1 MTGIFHVSF
10 DGVDAARASAIVGLL
25 RMLGGL
31 AGSPLSCDAAVDVR
45 MRRVRVRIRAPGATG
60 DSADR
65 VSFWAVRAG
74 GHLSPPSR
82 WEEFEAEL
90 LASRRLAEDVA
101 VEDAASLVAAAF
113 PGCESRTPGG
123 ALPVLV
129 LRLSGPELAGMT
141 YDRHRRILFLPSPL
155 PLPPG
160 DELSVEIHRSGIRA
174 APVRARARV
183 EDSRPARRAEPG
195 RPAGI
200 WMAVRSSPAA
210 HVLLSER
217 CVRGGSFE
225 TQRATQRFTVRGVVR
240 VRDLEDPAASVVEAR
255 LRNLSMGGL
264 FVETELRHP
273 EGRRLEID
281 TALPG
286 GYPLRRI
293 GTVAHSSAPGFG
305 LRFDPDTDGS
315 AERALAGMLAA
326 LSGRGRSVLVV
337 DDDPIALAM
346 VGDAFR
352 ERGWSVATAEDGE
365 SGLRALTDSLFAL
378 DLLVTD
384 VVMRGMDGVAFVQL
398 IRKAGGEGDLPILA
412 VTGSPTPEL
421 RTALTEAGA
430 DRVVAKALGPERI
443 AEAAEALVTTAVED
457 AGGAEGRAPGAGTG
471 YSAGQGAYA
480 A

>member
-1 MTGIFHVSF
+1 MTGLFHISF
-10 DGVDAARASAIVGLL
+10 DGVDAAKASAIVGLL
-25 RMLGGL
+25 RTLGGL
-31 AGSPLSCDAAVDVR
+31 AGTPLSCDAAVDAR
-45 MRRVRVRIRAPGATG
+45 MRRVRARIRAPGSTE
-60 DSADR
+60 DFSDR

-74 GHLSPPSR
+74 GHVSPPER
-82 WEEFEAEL
+82 WDEFDAEL
-90 LASRRLAEDVA
+90 LASRCLAEDVA
-101 VEDAASLVAAAF
+101 VEDAASLLAAAY
-113 PGCESRTPGG
+113 PGCESRAPDG
-123 ALPVLV
+123 AFPVLV
-129 LRLSGPELAGMT
+129 LRLSGPELAGVT
-141 YDRHRRILFLPSPL
+141 YDRHRRILFVPSPL

-160 DELSVEIHRSGIRA
+160 DELSLEIHRSGIRS
-174 APVRARARV
+174 APVRAQARV

-200 WMAVRSSPAA
+200 WVAVRSSPAA

-225 TQRATQRFTVRGVVR
+225 TQRATQRFTVRGLVR
-240 VRDLEDPAASVVEAR
+240 VRDLEDPSASVVEAR

-264 FVETELRHP
+264 FVETELRYP
-273 EGRRLEID
+273 AGRRLEIE
-281 TALPG
+281 TSLPG
-286 GYPLRRI
+286 GFSLRRT

-305 LRFDPDTDGS
+305 LRFDPDADGS

-337 DDDPIALAM
+337 DDNPIALAM

-352 ERGWSVATAEDGE
+352 ERGWSVTTADDGE

-384 VVMRGMDGVAFVQL
+384 VVMSGMDGVAFVGR

-412 VTGSPTPEL
+412 VTGSATPAV
-421 RTALTEAGA
+421 RMALMDAGA
-430 DRVVAKALGPERI
+430 DHVVAKAVGPERI
-443 AEAAEALVTTAVED
+443 VEAAEALISTAVED
-457 AGGAEGRAPGAGTG
+457 SGGAEGRAPGAG
-471 YSAGQGAYA
+471 YSGAQGAHA